1 MKTLLA
7 FSIALMLVLLVDG
20 MAWAGIGTGW
30 GYQPAP
36 QARGRY
42 NPPPSY
48 TIRQRPYS
56 MTPTYD
62 WSDGRGNSGYMRQ
75 RPYSL
80 TPTWDLYGPGGS
92 QHGTLRQRP
101 YSITPT
107 WDFGR

>member
-1 MKTLLA
+1 MKTLLI
-7 FSIALMLVLLVDG
+7 FLLLTSV
-20 MAWAGIGTGW
+20 AYAGIGVGS
-30 GYQPAP
+30 GYQPP
-36 QARGRY
+36 RQSQNRY
-42 NPPPSY
+42 SPPPSY

-56 MTPTYD
+56 YAPTYD

-80 TPTWDLYGPGGS
+80 TPTWDFYGPGGS
-92 QHGTLRQRP
+92 QQGTLRQRP